1 MKTMYVYILLCA
13 DDSFYVGVT
22 NNLERRLKEH
32 QSALHENSYTASRL
46 PVELIYYEVFD
57 GPKAAI
63 AREKQ
68 LKKWSRAKKIAL
80 INNNKDL
87 LKELS
92 KKDFSK

>member
-1 MKTMYVYILLCA
+1 MKKMYIYILLCA
-13 DDSFYVGVT
+13 DDSLYVGVT

-46 PVELIYYEVFD
+46 PVELVYYEVYN

-68 LKKWSRAKKIAL
+68 LKKWSRAKKQAL
-80 INNNKDL
+80 INNNEKL

-92 KKDFSK
+92 KKDFSQ

>member
-1 MKTMYVYILLCA
+1 MKTMYTYILQCA

-32 QSALHENSYTASRL
+32 QSGSHELSYTASRL
-46 PVELIYYEVFD
+46 PVKLIYYEVFN
-57 GPKAAI
+57 GPNAAI

-68 LKKWSRAKKIAL
+68 LKKWSRAKKLAL
-80 INNNKDL
+80 INDNEDL

-92 KKDFSK
+92 KKDFG